1 MESDP
6 GLRKKISL
14 YHSND
19 RDKVHRAYWL
29 KGPTQPKIKIFLKT
43 FFRHNFK
50 LRKFNQSWYSEPNSY
65 WLEYSE
71 AKDAV
76 YVFVA
81 IFLGQFMENKP
92 VEILLLMKDLEIG
105 RRNISWLNM

>member
-19 RDKVHRAYWL
+19 RDKVRQAYWL

-43 FFRHNFK
+43 FFRPNFK
-50 LRKFNQSWYSEPNSY
+50 LRKLINLGTLNQTHIGWSIV
-65 WLEYSE
+65 
-71 AKDAV
+71 KQKMQCII
-76 YVFVA
+76 FVA
-81 IFLGQFMENKP
+81 IFLGQLMENKP
-92 VEILLLMKDLEIG
+92 VGILLLMKDLEIG
-105 RRNISWLNM
+105 RRNIS